1 MSQQAAP
8 DEGGATAHEDDPVAL
23 AETLGAAL
31 AATPEHEAFV
41 AAEAAVQESEA
52 AQRRIAEFE
61 RKRSNFVADR
71 ERGEATR
78 ADLEELERLQSEL
91 HEMDVVAEYL
101 AAKAELEARLDA
113 VNDAVSAP
121 LAVDFGGEAGGCCMD

>member
-8 DEGGATAHEDDPVAL
+8 DCVGTDDREDPVAL
-23 AETLGAAL
+23 AAELGAAL
-31 AATPEHEAFV
+31 AESPEHEAFA
-41 AAEAAVQESEA
+41 AAEAAVEESEA

-61 RKRSNFVADR
+61 RKRSAFVADR

-78 ADLEELERLQSEL
+78 GDLEELERLQSEL
-91 HEMDVVAEYL
+91 HEMDVVVEYL
-101 AAKAELEARLDA
+101 ETKAALEAKLDA